1 MSRTRKCA
9 KRQRGVGL
17 VMALLTM
24 LVLSVLAA
32 GLLMVTNTEIGTTA
46 NYRLVTQARYAAEAG
61 AQSTANWL
69 MSYNPGPTNTTGLD
83 TATYP
88 VQLTAN
94 NSAVVLSAISGVSSN
109 YPDSTVQSAFNSA
122 LGNQSMPGLTN
133 VTYSATATLL
143 SMTPVGGSG
152 TQYLQTWQIISQ
164 SSITGFSNAQVQVT
178 ETIQRIVGTPLYTYA
193 IYAPGNGCSS
203 VILSDGASTDS
214 FDSSAG
220 TYAATQQNTSGDVA
234 TNGNLNM
241 SDGSTRVN
249 GTLSDPNSGSGTC
262 GAGGTTA
269 ITASGGASVT
279 GGVVTVGAPIGYA
292 DPAAPSPAPPST
304 NPNLSGNCGSPA
316 SSGCTNLSSNNVAV
330 APGTYGNLT
339 VSGGTSIHLS
349 AGTYDLNSL
358 VLSGGSPL
366 VVDSGPV
373 TINVAGSGKATAIDL
388 SGGRITNS
396 GGLASDCQFLYD
408 GTAAVKLSGGSESYA
423 VVNAPNAA
431 IKFSGGSNWYGAV
444 IGATVN
450 DSVGTTVHYDRS
462 LAANNALAGKFQV
475 IGFTWN
481 KF

>member
-9 KRQRGVGL
+9 KSQRGVGL

-69 MSYNPGPTNTTGLD
+69 MSNNPGPTDTTGLD
-83 TATYP
+83 AATYP

-94 NSAVVLSAISGVSSN
+94 NSAVVLSAISGLSSN

-122 LGNQSMPGLTN
+122 LGDQSMPGLTN
-133 VTYSATATLL
+133 VKYSTAATLL

-152 TQYLQTWQIISQ
+152 TQYQQTWQIISQ

-178 ETIQRIVGTPLYTYA
+178 ETIQRIVGTPLYSYA
-193 IYAPGNGCSS
+193 IYATGNGCSS
-203 VILSDGASTDS
+203 VILSNGASTDS

-220 TYAATQQNTSGDVA
+220 TYAATQQSTNGDVA
-234 TNGNLNM
+234 TNGNLNV
-241 SDGSTRVN
+241 SGGGTQVN
-249 GTLSDPNSGSGTC
+249 GALSNPNSGSGTC
-262 GAGGTTA
+262 GAGGMTA
-269 ITASGGASVT
+269 LTASGGASVT
-279 GGVVTVGAPIGYA
+279 GGIVNVGAAIGYT
-292 DPAAPSPAPPST
+292 DPPAPTPAPPTT
-304 NPNLSGNCGSPA
+304 NQSLSGNCGGL
-316 SSGCTNLSSNNVAV
+316 SGCTNVSGNNVAV

-349 AGTYDLNSL
+349 AGTYNLNSL
-358 VLSGGSPL
+358 VLDGGSPL

-373 TINVAGSGKATAIDL
+373 TINVAGTGKATAIDL
-388 SGGRITNS
+388 SGGSIFNS
-396 GGLASDCQFLYD
+396 GGLPSDCQFLYD
-408 GTAAVKLSGGSESYA
+408 GTAAVKLSGGSQSYA
-423 VVNAPNAA
+423 IVNAPHAA
-431 IKFSGGSNWYGAV
+431 ITFSGGSNFYGAV
-444 IGATVN
+444 IGATMN
-450 DSVGTTVHYDRS
+450 DSVGTALHYDRS